1 MCRWLAY
8 SGPAIYLDS
17 LIFEPEHSLISQ
29 SRRALRSV
37 SATNGDGF
45 GIGWYD
51 SRPEPGQF
59 RDTLPAW
66 ADDNLR
72 NVSAQ
77 IRSRLFFAHVR
88 AATGTGT
95 SRANCHPFRHGKW
108 LFMHNGG
115 ITGFDKVRHALAL
128 RLPPVLFG
136 CLQGTTDSELFFHL
150 LVANGLETGPDVAL
164 RRTVSEVL
172 SVLTEA
178 GIRDHGFT
186 MTAALTDGT
195 AIWAVRYGAGAQAPS
210 LYYGCGVPVRGCGNQ
225 SAFSNR
231 EATLVLSEPLDTV
244 EEHWVPVAESS
255 LLIAS
260 RGSISVEPFAP
271 I

>member
-8 SGPAIYLDS
+8 TGPGIYLDS
-17 LIFEPEHSLISQ
+17 LIFEPENSLIHQ

-37 SATNGDGF
+37 STTNGDGF

-66 ADDNLR
+66 ADENLR
-72 NVSAQ
+72 NVSSQ

-115 ITGFDKVRHALAL
+115 IGGFERVRHALAM

-136 CLQGTTDSELFFHL
+136 CLQGTTDSELLFHL
-150 LVANGLETGPDVAL
+150 LVANGLDCGPDVAL
-164 RRTVSEVL
+164 RRTIAEVL
-172 SVLTEA
+172 AVMAEQGCDEPLT
-178 GIRDHGFT
+178 IT
-186 MTAALTDGT
+186 SALTDGS
-195 AIWAVRYGAGAQAPS
+195 AIWAVRYAARAPAPT
-210 LYYGCGVPVRGCGNQ
+210 LYYGCGVPVRGCGAQ
-225 SAFSNR
+225 FAGSNSG
-231 EATLVLSEPLDTV
+231 AVLVLSEPLDTV
-244 EEHWVPVAESS
+244 EEHWVPVAEST
-255 LLIAS
+255 LLVAS
-260 RGSISVEPFAP
+260 RGGIAVEPFAP
-271 I
+271 V

>member
-29 SRRALRSV
+29 SRRALQSV

-45 GIGWYD
+45 GVGWYD
-51 SRPEPGQF
+51 SRPEPGLF

-66 ADDNLR
+66 ADENLR

-115 ITGFDKVRHALAL
+115 IGGFDRLRHALAL
-128 RLPPVLFG
+128 RLPPILFG

-150 LVANGLETGPDVAL
+150 LVANGLATGPDVAL
-164 RRTVSEVL
+164 RRTVSEIL
-172 SVLTEA
+172 GIMADA
-178 GIRDHGFT
+178 GMAEEELT
-186 MTAALTDGT
+186 MTAALTDGSS
-195 AIWAVRYGAGAQAPS
+195 IWAVRYAARAQAPS
-210 LYYGCGVPVRGCGNQ
+210 LYYGCGVPVRGCGSHN
-225 SAFSNR
+225 ACANR
-231 EATLVLSEPLDTV
+231 EAILVLSEPLDTV

-260 RGSISVEPFAP
+260 RGGITVEPFAP
-271 I
+271 T